1 MWEILLPAPQFCP
14 EPKSALKN
22 KVYLKVHNDDDD
34 DTGCI
39 LIKIPTKLYYME
51 NFWGE
56 SLINFLI
63 PKGLD
68 ICKLLFESSG
78 TQSKFVSILEKMSTA
93 YMVSYSEC
101 YQNLGI

>member
-1 MWEILLPAPQFCP
+1 MGSDSIWEILLPDPQFCS

-34 DTGCI
+34 DDDAGCI
-39 LIKIPTKLYYME
+39 LIKIPTKLYYMK

-63 PKGLD
+63 PKGLG

-78 TQSKFVSILEKMSTA
+78 TQRKFVSILEKMSMLTW
-93 YMVSYSEC
+93 
-101 YQNLGI
+101 